1 MKNNQN
7 KVKGVSLEFGNLIK
21 QRREELGYTIKKVA
35 SAVHSS
41 ESYISRIEGHKRMNP
56 SICIVYG
63 IAEVLEIDLGYL
75 LEVAFSPKI
84 V

>member
-1 MKNNQN
+1 MEKSKQN
-7 KVKGVSLEFGNLIK
+7 PKVVSIEFGNLIK

-56 SICIVYG
+56 SVCIVYG

-75 LEVAFSPKI
+75 LEVAFPQK
-84 V
+84 